1 MPKEPSAAAGLA
13 GAGSAGAGSARA
25 GSARAG
31 VSRSLLTTITFTPSL
46 FVGVSLFTDAVEVA
60 LKIHLTFPDP
70 HLEWMVLLSPLS
82 SESCSVSQAGLEL
95 TEFLSQPGLTSV
107 PYH

>member
-1 MPKEPSAAAGLA
+1 MPKEPSAVASHG
-13 GAGSAGAGSARA
+13 
-25 GSARAG
+25 G
-31 VSRSLLTTITFTPSL
+31 VSHRGVSGCLITMITFTPSL

-95 TEFLSQPGLTSV
+95 TEFLSQPGLTSER
-107 PYH
+107 YH